1 MNNLILSLD
10 VSTSSTGWA
19 IFKCSSLVESGV
31 VKPKGKLSFFER
43 GLIMSNELNRIQS
56 KAIKKYD
63 CPFEYAVVEKN
74 SVMGPN
80 QQSMIKI
87 GIVTGMIL
95 RRCVADKVVFVNVS
109 TWRKHWKF
117 SYKDRSKKSMK
128 LQSKTKVEQEF
139 NKSVKDDE
147 ADAIL
152 IGSYYVNKGFEE
164 ELESHGYY

>member
-19 IFKCSSLVESGV
+19 IFKGSSLVESGV

-95 RRCVADKVVFVNVS
+95 RRLIADNVVFINVS
-109 TWRKHWKF
+109 TWRKYWKF

-128 LQSKTKVEQEF
+128 AQSKTKALEHF
-139 NKSVKDDE
+139 NKSVVDDE

-152 IGSYYVNKGFEE
+152 IGAYYVEKGFKED
-164 ELESHGYY
+164 LEKHEYY